1 MKPQRAPRDQRAGRP
16 AIGAAPRADPPE
28 VDDWREFTLAR
39 LRTLILQTD
48 PDMIEEMKWK
58 KPSNPDG
65 VPVWSHSGI
74 VCVGNV
80 LKRAV
85 RLTFPDG
92 ARIEDPRKLFNT
104 RLDSRTVR
112 AVDFFEGAQVD
123 EVALNAVLRQAIR
136 INVADARDRAA
147 RPRAPRPK

>member
-1 MKPQRAPRDQRAGRP
+1 MPHQSPGPKRSASPPPRV
-16 AIGAAPRADPPE
+16 PPE
-28 VDDWREFTLAR
+28 SAEDWRELTLAR
-39 LRTLILQTD
+39 LRTMILQTD
-48 PDMIEEMKWK
+48 PEMIEEMKWK
-58 KPSNPDG
+58 KPSNPEG
-65 VPVWSHSGI
+65 VPVWSHAGI

-92 ARIEDPRKLFNT
+92 ARIDDPRKLFNT

-123 EVALNAVLRQAIR
+123 EVALRSVLRQAIR

-147 RPRAPRPK
+147 RPRAPRRK